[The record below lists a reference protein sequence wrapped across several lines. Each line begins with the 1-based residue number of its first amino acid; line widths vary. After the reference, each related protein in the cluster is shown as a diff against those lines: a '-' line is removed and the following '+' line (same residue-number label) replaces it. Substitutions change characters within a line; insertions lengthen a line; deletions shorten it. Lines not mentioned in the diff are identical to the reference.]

1 MNSVTDWRRK
11 DYYGQIIREEVK
23 FALNHEGVLE
33 TGKRI
38 FNWIAEREN
47 VTCSID
53 IFANFV
59 SYLVRL
65 KVESKLGK
73 LNFVK
78 FLYRDCA
85 LLVRS

>member
-1 MNSVTDWRRK
+1 MNPVTDWRRK

-38 FNWIAEREN
+38 FNWISEREN
-47 VTCSID
+47 VACSLE
-53 IFANFV
+53 IFVNFV

-73 LNFVK
+73 SK
-78 FLYRDCA
+78 FFA
-85 LLVRS
+85 WHFNLVL